1 MSSVKCL
8 FSEVLSDMRQINANK
23 MEINQLE
30 LRVQCSLKFIS
41 YVIGNVFGNDTATIQ
56 AISAPQKARRCGYAK

>member
-41 YVIGNVFGNDTATIQ
+41 YVIGNVFGNDWVSFKVIEKK
-56 AISAPQKARRCGYAK
+56 ILKYFEMG